1 MTPQREAGI
10 SRHRTVYHLRE
21 MSIEITKLAVLSLKI
36 LSLGDRKE
44 KSSRRGQEASIS
56 SVPGNEVLEGN
67 RCPSPMCGITFYNT
81 RRIKRLP
88 WPQSG
93 TPPQR
98 PNLQLFRPNKDSTRP
113 LPRPLRRPG
122 PASSRCLPRTSRSKR
137 IPHLGLAPS
146 ARGPARPALRLP
158 TGPEDPLA
166 PPGGGGGGGG
176 SRVRE
181 NPTKWRRP
189 LEPRRDRALSRA
201 PAHARASARCLRP
214 LPLAGAGRPI
224 PRPHTNGCSRLGSQ
238 PPRHGGGASW

>member
-1 MTPQREAGI
+1 
-10 SRHRTVYHLRE
+10 
-21 MSIEITKLAVLSLKI
+21 MSQNTLF
-36 LSLGDRKE
+36 G
-44 KSSRRGQEASIS
+44 GQEREELKKGARSIYLECPWQRGFGGKSVYLS
-56 SVPGNEVLEGN
+56 SVRYYLQRYSKNKEASLAPI
-67 RCPSPMCGITFYNT
+67 PD
-81 RRIKRLP
+81 
-88 WPQSG
+88 
-93 TPPQR
+93 PQR

-137 IPHLGLAPS
+137 NPNRGLAPS
-146 ARGPARPALRLP
+146 TRSPARPALDLP
-158 TGPEDPLA
+158 THPEDPLA

-201 PAHARASARCLRP
+201 PAHARASARCLLP

-224 PRPHTNGCSRLGSQ
+224 PRPHTNDCPRLGSQ
-238 PPRHGGGASW
+238 PPRRGGGASW